1 MPPFHIYIHPAFRNK
16 SGVFLT
22 GAFTRTPVKKSSFFI
37 HEGLAMQLGLQLSF
51 DSKQI
56 DDIRSGVYLGE
67 VRTLDSKLHQGS
79 DCTFSQSF
87 S

>member
-1 MPPFHIYIHPAFRNK
+1 
-16 SGVFLT
+16 
-22 GAFTRTPVKKSSFFI
+22 
-37 HEGLAMQLGLQLSF
+37 MQLGLQLSF

-79 DCTFSQSF
+79 DCTFSHF
-87 S
+87 FFIARLHRLLLFVAKWCICIGLF